1 MNTDGDG
8 LGVLGHAECL
18 ALLRA
23 APDGRTG
30 RIVFTDHALP
40 AVEPVAFAV
49 DGDGVIVR
57 TVPGSRLERA
67 LLGAVVAFQVDEYD
81 AASDDGWTVTLVGLG
96 GAVPGRPGVRVPGEH
111 VTGRRFAPVAGRPRE
126 EAS

>member
-1 MNTDGDG
+1 MNTNGDG
-8 LGVLGHAECL
+8 RGVLGREECL

-23 APDGRTG
+23 APPGRTG

-40 AVEPVAFAV
+40 AVEPAAFTV
-49 DGDGVIVR
+49 DGDGVVVR

-67 LLGAVVAFQVDEYD
+67 VLGAVVAFQVDEYD
-81 AASDDGWTVTLVGLG
+81 AAAGGWTVTLVGLG
-96 GAVPGRPGVRVPGEH
+96 RAVPGPSGVRISGEH
-111 VTGRRFAPVAGRPRE
+111 VTGRRFAPAAERPHE